1 MLVKY
6 AVSNLVV
13 SLILAWY
20 VGMDRL
26 ERYVRWAASDPD
38 FFRIPVC
45 LGKYNIRS
53 GLLSDKLW
61 SF

>member
-1 MLVKY
+1 MLVKF
-6 AVSNLVV
+6 ALSNLVV

-45 LGKYNIRS
+45 LGKYGQGYCQMGCGVSN
-53 GLLSDKLW
+53 
-61 SF
+61 

>member
-38 FFRIPVC
+38 FFLFFVC
-45 LGKYNIRS
+45 LGKYD
-53 GLLSDKLW
+53 G
-61 SF
+61 

>member
-1 MLVKY
+1 MLVKF
-6 AVSNLVV
+6 ALSNLVV

-26 ERYVRWAASDPD
+26 ERYVRWAASHPD

-45 LGKYNIRS
+45 LGKYGQVYCQMGCGVSN
-53 GLLSDKLW
+53 
-61 SF
+61 